1 MVSSHIIFPE
11 FRDEQGESKYPF
23 ADYATLQATDSNVS
37 FRKDVFLD
45 AVFYPIGG
53 GTAVY
58 ISSVVI
64 SVNKITIFARSVD
77 PEITIS
83 AEYDPLELPATNTL
97 SFYDEYGRP
106 AGAMIF
112 DRDRIVEITQWGIGT
127 YVFTRA
133 ATEIVSTLFI
143 PAQEPGVRA
152 LTVDGKE
159 FITGDVCLV
168 GADGVVLTEQDGVI
182 RVDVV
187 GVPLFQRAACDAA
200 GKNKQ
205 PQRFVATINDCGPDE
220 FGNFTI
226 TATDLNIVG
235 NDTTV
240 LRVYPSDFGLFIEAA
255 GRSNI

>member
-11 FRDEQGESKYPF
+11 FREEQGDSKYPF
-23 ADYATLQATDSNVS
+23 ADSATLQSTNSGVS
-37 FRKDVFLD
+37 FRKDVFID
-45 AVFYPIGG
+45 AVFYPVGG

-58 ISSVVI
+58 ISSVVV
-64 SVNKITIFARSVD
+64 SVNKITIVVRAVD

-83 AEYDPLELPATNTL
+83 AEYDPLELPANNTL

-106 AGAMIF
+106 AGVMIF

-127 YVFTRA
+127 YVFTREA
-133 ATEIVSTLFI
+133 AEIVSTAFI

-152 LTVDGKE
+152 LTVNGKE
-159 FITGDVCLV
+159 FVTGDVCLV
-168 GADGVVLTEQDGVI
+168 GTDGVVLTENNGVI
-182 RVDVV
+182 RVDIV

-200 GKNKQ
+200 GKKKQ
-205 PQRFVATINDCGPDE
+205 PQRFVSTINDCGPDE

-226 TATDLNIVG
+226 TATDANITN